1 MKTIGLIG
9 GTSWTSTIE
18 YYRYINEETARR
30 LGGLHSAKLIL
41 ASIDFAELEAAMH
54 ADQWDEVASILKH
67 AAGQL
72 YAAGVDGILLCSNL
86 IHKLFDEVQA
96 CVPVPLQHI
105 GDALAA
111 EIVARKFKTAALL
124 GTKATMAETFYRAR
138 IEEKSGAGILI
149 PSPEEMDYINT
160 AIFERMCRNN
170 YMDEDRLRIAEII
183 EGLKKRGAECVLLSC
198 TELPVLLAEAALP
211 LLNSTRLHSLH
222 AVAWALADG
231 AGRA

>member
-54 ADQWDEVASILKH
+54 ANDWAGAATIIKH
-67 AAGQL
+67 AARQL
-72 YAAGVDGILLCSNL
+72 HAAGVDGILLCSNL
-86 IHKLFDEVQA
+86 IHKLYDEVQA
-96 CVPVPLQHI
+96 CVPVPLLHI

-111 EIVARKFKTAALL
+111 EIVARNFKTAALL
-124 GTKATMAETFYRAR
+124 GTKPTMAEAFYRVR

-149 PSPEEMDYINT
+149 PSPEEMDFIDT
-160 AIFERMCRNN
+160 AIFERMCRNI
-170 YMDEDRLRIAEII
+170 YTDEDRENISGII
-183 EGLKKRGAECVLLSC
+183 EGLKKRGAQCVLLSC
-198 TELPVLLAEAALP
+198 TELPVLLTEAPLP

-222 AVAWALADG
+222 AVAWTLDPEGGSA
-231 AGRA
+231 